1 MRRFVIAAV
10 TGWLLATAP
19 SWAAKGSDG
28 GGDALSEAE
37 VLYQQGL
44 RAMKRGYYTRAQEK
58 FNRVRNFHR
67 DDPLSVKAQLAI
79 ADMHFKKGD
88 HEQARFE
95 YEEFAALHPR
105 HPNLDY
111 VTYRIGLSI
120 HRRSPAVAGRDL
132 TATKAAVNA
141 WAGFESRFPESTH
154 IDEVVKLRQRSRDRL
169 AVKELF
175 IAKFYAKRSAWG
187 AVQSRAEYMLSR
199 YPDSQHVPEALLL
212 LGTALHAWGDVEAAK
227 QVRARLVQD
236 APDSDWLRHLDRV
249 LAREPGTR
257 PDERVFIRPYRIRTP
272 AMPGQ
277 PPS

>member
-1 MRRFVIAAV
+1 MRRFLIAAIA
-10 TGWLLATAP
+10 WWILLVSPA
-19 SWAAKGSDG
+19 WAAKGSTTADG
-28 GGDALSEAE
+28 GVSEAE

-44 RAMKRGYYTRAQEK
+44 RAMKRGYYTRALER

-120 HRRSPAVAGRDL
+120 HRRSPTVAGRDL
-132 TATKAAVNA
+132 TSTKAAVNA
-141 WAGFESRFPESTH
+141 WAGFESRFPDSTH
-154 IDEVVKLRQRSRDRL
+154 IEDVVKLRQRSRDRL

-175 IAKFYAKRSAWG
+175 IARFYARRDAWG
-187 AVQSRAEYMLSR
+187 AVQSRAEYMLTR
-199 YPDSQHVPEALLL
+199 YPDSQHVPDALVL
-212 LGTALHAWGDVEAAK
+212 LGTSMHAWGDVEAAQ
-227 QVRARLVQD
+227 QVRERL
-236 APDSDWLRHLDRV
+236 AEESPGSEYLRELDRV
-249 LAREPGTR
+249 LTKQPGVR